1 MISNDCPNSLLNK
14 LRQPLD
20 WIWNLIKFCALHQCY
35 LWWLWWQWWQ
45 RWRNIWLANY
55 KPFLLQ
61 TTLTSLMFRQISHSV
76 PTHLWADRMSNLFQ
90 LIIVSINRIG
100 FGFSTRIAYLPKKS
114 LIICLSN
121 ISSHMP
127 TPHMLSIILTFSPI
141 FNTTVRLF
149 SLIECFG
156 QSLKLVSLDLQDS
169 IKLSFLWWMAGPLVI
184 IIVIEFTFA
193 ITWIKWLQVWFISMQ
208 FFTNWV
214 HICDNRLDSNT
225 GFIYNNRK

>member
-35 LWWLWWQWWQ
+35 QRWLWWQWWQ

-61 TTLTSLMFRQISHSV
+61 TTLTSLMLRQISHSV
-76 PTHLWADRMSNLFQ
+76 PTHLWADRTSNLFQ
-90 LIIVSINRIG
+90 LIIISINRIG

-127 TPHMLSIILTFSPI
+127 IPHMLSIIFNVQSYIQYNGSFI
-141 FNTTVRLF
+141 FTDRVFRTVIKISFTWFARLN
-149 SLIECFG
+149 
-156 QSLKLVSLDLQDS
+156 Q
-169 IKLSFLWWMAGPLVI
+169 
-184 IIVIEFTFA
+184 IVIPLMNGRPF
-193 ITWIKWLQVWFISMQ
+193 SNNYC
-208 FFTNWV
+208 NWV
-214 HICDNRLDSNT
+214 HVCHHMD
-225 GFIYNNRK
+225 